1 MANIGYG
8 ALGKKMVMNDVV
20 YTALFGRYEN
30 LNEISHKRSSSTRYI
45 CFTDNPNLTSTSW
58 EIVVQ
63 KDFVDNPIINSR
75 RVKFLG
81 HEHFPIGTRTL
92 YIDNTVKLLVD
103 GSQILDDWLNG
114 SNLTFM
120 SHYSRKNLRNE
131 FLVCSVYDKDSQDI
145 LFKQF
150 KSYCS
155 QFPGIMN
162 ESIYWGG
169 MIAKINCEEV
179 SKFMTVWFQE
189 FLIFSKRDQL
199 SLKIGLRKSPIR
211 HHVLKESNCDS
222 QWHIWPVHN
231 NRIGFSDLT
240 KTQIYKRRL
249 KYLLNG
255 MRFGIRFY
263 FPIRGNFRSN
273 FR

>member
-1 MANIGYG
+1 MANFDYG
-8 ALGKKMVMNDVV
+8 ALGKKMAVNDVV
-20 YTALFGRYEN
+20 YTALFGCYEG
-30 LNEISHKRSSSTRYI
+30 LNEISHKRSSSTRYV
-45 CFTDNPNLTSTSW
+45 CFTDNSNLTSKSW

-63 KDFVDNPIINSR
+63 KNLVDNPIVNSR

-81 HEHFPIGTRTL
+81 HEYFPIGTRTL
-92 YIDNTVKLLVD
+92 YIDNTVNLLVD

-114 SNLTFM
+114 FNLAFM
-120 SHYSRKNLRNE
+120 AHYSRINLRNE
-131 FLVCSVYDKDSQDI
+131 FLVCSVYEKDSQEI

-155 QFPGIMN
+155 QFPGIMD

-169 MIAKINCEEV
+169 MIAKMNCEEV
-179 SKFMTVWFQE
+179 SKFMNVWFQE
-189 FLIFSKRDQL
+189 YLIFSKRDQL
-199 SLKIGLRKSPIR
+199 SLKIGLRKSPIH
-211 HHVLKESNCDS
+211 HHVLKESNSES
-222 QWHIWPVHN
+222 QWHIWPVYN
-231 NRIGFSDLT
+231 NRIGFSNLT

-249 KYLLNG
+249 KYFLNG

-263 FPIRGNFRSN
+263 LPIRGNFRSN